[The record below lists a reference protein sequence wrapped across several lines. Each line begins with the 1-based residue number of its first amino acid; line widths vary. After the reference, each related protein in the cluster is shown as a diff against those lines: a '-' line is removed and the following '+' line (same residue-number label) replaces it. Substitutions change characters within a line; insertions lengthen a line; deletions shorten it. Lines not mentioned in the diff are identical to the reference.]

1 MFLALICNTTK
12 FLRISIFVK
21 PYFSIKSIVKTDLEM
36 ELRQL
41 RYFLKAKELLN
52 FTEAAS
58 ALYISQST
66 LSQQIKQLEDELQVP
81 LFNRIGKRITLTE
94 AGDLFSV
101 YAQQSVNKAA
111 DGFELLKD
119 LNNLETGKI
128 AIGVTY
134 ALRHVVTK
142 ALILFS
148 SQYPK
153 IQFEIVF
160 GTSQELIQKLNLFEL
175 DVILTFEEIAAE
187 AHFKYQELFTSPMA
201 LVTSSETPL
210 INKKSI
216 SLKEVSALPLAL
228 PSSGFNTTQFINKA
242 LKKDNLHPKVTIEI
256 NDIPTLLE
264 LIKTG
269 KWHTILTKTTIEN
282 EKDLFAIPIKG
293 ENMTRTAMLI
303 SLKEVYEKK
312 AVTAFLKTLMEK
324 IN

>member
-1 MFLALICNTTK
+1 
-12 FLRISIFVK
+12 
-21 PYFSIKSIVKTDLEM
+21 M

-41 RYFLKAKELLN
+41 KYFLKAKELLN

-58 ALYISQST
+58 ALHISQST
-66 LSQQIKQLEDELQVP
+66 LSQQIKQLEEELQVP

-94 AGDLFSV
+94 AGDLFAV
-101 YAQQSVNKAA
+101 YAQQSVNKSQ
-111 DGFELLKD
+111 DGLALLKD
-119 LNNLETGKI
+119 LNNLETGKV

-148 SQYPK
+148 SEYPK
-153 IQFEIVF
+153 IKFEIIF
-160 GTSQELIQKLNLFEL
+160 GTSQELIQKLNHFEL

-187 AHFKYQELFTSPMA
+187 AHFKYIELFTSPMA
-201 LVTSSETPL
+201 LVTSSETSL
-210 INKKSI
+210 KDKKTI
-216 SLKEVSALPLAL
+216 SLEEIITLPLAL
-228 PSSGFNTTQFINKA
+228 PAGGFSTTQFINSAFEKSK
-242 LKKDNLHPKVTIEI
+242 LYPNVTIEI

-282 EKDLFAIPIKG
+282 EKDLHAIPIKG

-303 SLKEVYEKK
+303 SLKDVYEKK
-312 AVTAFLKTLMEK
+312 AVTVFLKMLMENLK
-324 IN
+324 